1 MAPITLRQA
10 EVDDAAAIAHVHT
23 TSMREAL
30 PYLPELHTDEETRTW
45 VATVVLPNQTVWVA
59 EDDGQVVGVAALHE
73 GMLEQL
79 YILPGYQGR
88 GTGSRLLAKMMELSP
103 AGLSLWA
110 FQRNMRARAFYE
122 RRGFVAVEFGDG
134 SGNEE
139 GEPDV
144 RYEWSPREGVDSGA

>member
-1 MAPITLRQA
+1 MEAALSSVVIRSA

-79 YILPGYQGR
+79 YILPGYQGQ
-88 GTGSRLLAKMMELSP
+88 GIGSRLLAKMMELSP

-110 FQRNMRARAFYE
+110 FERNMRARAFDE
-122 RRGFVAVEFGDG
+122 WRGFVALELGEG
-134 SGNEE
+134 AGNEE
-139 GEPDV
+139 GVPDV
-144 RYEWSPREGVDSGA
+144 RYKWTPR